1 MPQFVFAAMPASE
14 TQIALGDRICQLHGL
29 DKRPGDGAH
38 DEQASHQSQTHDD
51 AASDGYHHIGFGA
64 AGLTQL
70 QRLNPVAVLQLHI
83 GIQGRVV
90 LLRHGIEPL
99 FDQLLRTLE
108 ILGLTS
114 LIHLLVHR
122 KQGISM
128 RVHIGHQAL
137 GLLGMNLCQ
146 HLVAQL
152 VDAGD
157 QAGHGLVLVLDQIL
171 FRGHGS
177 CREAIHAHLGQDA
190 PLLGLRSSRLR
201 LHHRRKNALVDT
213 FGISQAACH
222 QQQHPRQKT
231 DHQCPQLPG
240 HGELKQLHE
249 PTNPD
254 KRTHTH
260 RHVRIVNYGLACA

>member
-64 AGLTQL
+64 AGLTQ
-70 QRLNPVAVLQLHI
+70 R
-83 GIQGRVV
+83 
-90 LLRHGIEPL
+90 IEPL